1 MPLFVNLKNFLS
13 IPPPATT
20 DWLLHQ
26 MNEYIVEMRLESD
39 GKRSARFE
47 NLMKCSV
54 QYTFTSQQK
63 VRYTNLVNTYKH
75 IYNGGQLG
83 DVIYNDLTDSLLE

>member
-1 MPLFVNLKNFLS
+1 
-13 IPPPATT
+13 
-20 DWLLHQ
+20 
-26 MNEYIVEMRLESD
+26 MNEYIIGLRLEGP
-39 GKRSARFE
+39 GKRSLRFE
-47 NLMKCSV
+47 NLMKCSA